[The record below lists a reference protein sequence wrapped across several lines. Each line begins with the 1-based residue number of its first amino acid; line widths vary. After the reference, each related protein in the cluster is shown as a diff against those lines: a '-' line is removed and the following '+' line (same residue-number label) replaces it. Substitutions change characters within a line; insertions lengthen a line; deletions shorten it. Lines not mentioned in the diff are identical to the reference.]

1 MNGFGIKL
9 NYFLFFWNF
18 EKIFTTCVE
27 ISIIFIKLN
36 SEIFWPSNLNFKLAT
51 SRSKE
56 CDSLDTFRLSYKDNK
71 IMFIILYKHYMLKI
85 SEFKNQLL
93 KLRFEIN

>member
-1 MNGFGIKL
+1 
-9 NYFLFFWNF
+9 
-18 EKIFTTCVE
+18 
-27 ISIIFIKLN
+27 
-36 SEIFWPSNLNFKLAT
+36 LNFKLAT